1 VTICGAGPIGKEM
14 ARFLNLEEI
23 EVTAFCEVNERQIGN
38 RISGIPVF
46 GHEAVAERN
55 GKTILIG
62 AVGQPGARARIRHLA
77 ENAGYV
83 EGNDFFCVA

>member
-1 VTICGAGPIGKEM
+1 M

-38 RISGIPVF
+38 RISGIPVL
-46 GHEAVAERN
+46 GQEAVAERN
-55 GKTILIG
+55 GETILIG

-77 ENAGYV
+77 EDAGYV
-83 EGNDFFCVA
+83 EGDDFFCVA